1 MTMDAYIASRSRS
14 WRRFLDV
21 GTEGLYAH
29 AADCRDPAYRYRWQD
44 ESKRRYEDLT
54 RKWVELAE
62 QRERCA

>member
-14 WRRFLDV
+14 VWRRFLDA
-21 GTEGLYAH
+21 GTQGLYAH
-29 AADCRDPAYRYRWQD
+29 AADCRDPTYRWQE

-54 RKWVELAE
+54 REWVELAE